1 MDYALISFGEEKRML
16 DLYID
21 IHGQFVITLFRIL
34 IGIMLLI
41 SEKVIPRKVK
51 QFIVTTYYGVLFGV
65 FSIYISNLRVG
76 SILIGAILGLIVSV
90 MLTIYKK
97 TDRIT
102 NLIVLFII
110 FYEITETIVYFL
122 KFDFYKYATNIN
134 EIYADH
140 RTIYFKLVVALY
152 ITIISY
158 IVIDSKD
165 KIKKILERVKFFW
178 LGVFFIVGAIFANTI
193 HPLDIPDEWEDLYL
207 ILLNINYSH
216 YDYLVPI
223 FILVLIG
230 LIRMFIYLFIKE
242 NK

>member
-1 MDYALISFGEEKRML
+1 MSLGEERIML
-16 DLYID
+16 DFYID
-21 IHGQFVITLFRIL
+21 MHGEIVITLFRIL

-41 SEKVIPRKVK
+41 SNKVIPRKMK
-51 QFIVTTYYGVLFGV
+51 QFIVTAYYGILFGV
-65 FSIYISNLRVG
+65 ISIYISNLRVY

-90 MLTIYKK
+90 MLTIYKR
-97 TDRIT
+97 TDHIT
-102 NLIVLFII
+102 NLIVLFIT
-110 FYEITETIVYFL
+110 FYEITEIIVYSF

-158 IVIDSKD
+158 IVIASKD
-165 KIKKILERVKFFW
+165 KIRKFLERVKFFW

-216 YDYLVPI
+216 YDYLVPT
-223 FILVLIG
+223 FILVI
-230 LIRMFIYLFIKE
+230 IVFVRMFIYLLKKTN
-242 NK
+242 NKID